1 MKEVGKYDSQWG
13 GKYQLTETNSKVK
26 HQKLRE
32 KNIKTAIIN
41 ILRKFQKTEE
51 SMNVVRRDMEDIKMT

>member
-1 MKEVGKYDSQWG
+1 MKEVGKYDPWWG
-13 GKYQLTETNSKVK
+13 GKYQWTETDSKIK

-41 ILRKFQKTEE
+41 LLHKFQKTEE
-51 SMNVVRRDMEDIKMT
+51 SMNMVRRDMEDIKMT